1 MVVNFQNI
9 KRKHVVVMDLE
20 FDQMNI
26 LQAAGMIFKLVNE
39 KTYAYQL
46 QTSFNFYIK
55 RDEVGKYA
63 QKYTG
68 LEPEF
73 LNDNGITLEDFIKQ
87 FNHLMSEIDLNDSLF
102 VSHGS
107 KNDRLVLKNSGIV
120 NLPAHS
126 FCTYKNA
133 TKILKREKRLSLEE
147 VASDAGYYM
156 FDKHNAFYDVIATTV
171 VFSFLQ
177 NAEAS

>member
-1 MVVNFQNI
+1 MVLNFQNI
-9 KRKHVVVMDLE
+9 KRKYVVVMDLE
-20 FDQMNI
+20 FDQMNL

-39 KTYAYQL
+39 KNYSYRL

-55 RDEVGKYA
+55 REEIGKYA
-63 QKYTG
+63 EKYTG
-68 LEPEF
+68 LNLEF

-87 FNHLMSEIDLNDSLF
+87 FNDLMSEIDLDDAMF

-107 KNDRLVLKNSGIV
+107 KNDRLVLKNSGIT

-133 TKILKREKRLSLEE
+133 KKILKREKRLSLEE

-156 FDKHNAFYDVIATTV
+156 FDKHNAYYDVIATTV
-171 VFSFLQ
+171 VLSFLQ
-177 NAEAS
+177 SVEAT